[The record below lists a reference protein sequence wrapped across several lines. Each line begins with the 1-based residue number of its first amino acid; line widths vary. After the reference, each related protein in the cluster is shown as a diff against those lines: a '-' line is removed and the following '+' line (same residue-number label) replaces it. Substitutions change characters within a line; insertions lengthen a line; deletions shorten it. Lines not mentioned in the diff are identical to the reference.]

1 MRQYPN
7 HEKAGWVA
15 HECVGAQIHGGRPGA
30 ARALIE
36 ARAETVGW
44 DFGLRHDLGAVLLAE
59 GRFADAL
66 ALYEDLAS
74 WDGLAEPE
82 LAEANFYAAW
92 SVMKGGS
99 LKEAIRR
106 FDELAERWAEYPDLE
121 IRSLVDGARY
131 HREQA
136 ERWLEER

>member
-1 MRQYPN
+1 
-7 HEKAGWVA
+7 
-15 HECVGAQIHGGRPGA
+15 
-30 ARALIE
+30 
-36 ARAETVGW
+36 
-44 DFGLRHDLGAVLLAE
+44 
-59 GRFADAL
+59 
-66 ALYEDLAS
+66 
-74 WDGLAEPE
+74 
-82 LAEANFYAAW
+82 
-92 SVMKGGS
+92 MKGGS